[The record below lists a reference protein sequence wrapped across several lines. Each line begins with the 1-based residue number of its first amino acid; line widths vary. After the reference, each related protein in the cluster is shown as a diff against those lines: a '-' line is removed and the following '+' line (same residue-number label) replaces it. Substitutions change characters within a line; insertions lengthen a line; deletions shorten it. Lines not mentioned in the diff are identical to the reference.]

1 MCIYIYNSSWVE
13 SPVSYAAVGLA
24 YFSLKPGCLL
34 CVSARAWFLWSVA
47 ICSSARV
54 TDSCF
59 VHWILYP
66 SHRTDFRYPFDYK
79 EYPPC
84 PNWWYMWRGSVW
96 LLSHNQST
104 SVRMFPASLEKKSCC
119 PKRRNM
125 LDSEYIYIY
134 IYLYLLFLFIFLA
147 FFSVS
152 VCCLI
157 RSTYSSLCS
166 CCFFANLCYAFHA
179 GSWARAR
186 QKAGSTACA
195 RIQSCTD
202 AIGVHSLAGAKNVQ
216 WVTFA
221 FLESRSTAST
231 TRSTASTATSEV
243 WPMDH
248 DDRNDFVPRC
258 DQTDGRIGGLTRPGS
273 FG

>member
-1 MCIYIYNSSWVE
+1 MGTKRIPGRVLHQGCTRHGPLWRSHTNQSTFELRPFKLERKGFSPEADLFRLESNLNVAAKCVYIYIYNSSWVDTTF
-13 SPVSYAAVGLA
+13 SYAAVGLA
-24 YFSLKPGCLL
+24 CFSLKLGCVL

-125 LDSEYIYIY
+125 LDSEYI
-134 IYLYLLFLFIFLA
+134 
-147 FFSVS
+147 
-152 VCCLI
+152 
-157 RSTYSSLCS
+157 
-166 CCFFANLCYAFHA
+166 
-179 GSWARAR
+179 
-186 QKAGSTACA
+186 
-195 RIQSCTD
+195 
-202 AIGVHSLAGAKNVQ
+202 
-216 WVTFA
+216 
-221 FLESRSTAST
+221 
-231 TRSTASTATSEV
+231 
-243 WPMDH
+243 
-248 DDRNDFVPRC
+248 
-258 DQTDGRIGGLTRPGS
+258 
-273 FG
+273 